1 MSLRIQPEIVR
12 RLGAQCRTLSS
23 GAHQA
28 TIVRLNGILEG
39 LRSSW
44 SSGAQAT
51 FEIAFGGWL
60 TGYQRRGQDLLSSA
74 AYLDKVA
81 ESYEWLE
88 TRLVDGLT
96 EPAPGRGGKVR
107 ARPMSQGNGPSISGP
122 LVTSGGSLAGKSFNG
137 TAAVDNQ
144 LGLTNVR
151 LTYRADY
158 AIDYYADQ
166 VVVRLTQYPSTNE
179 VATPTNWS
187 SAATVITRSG
197 RQIQYSIDALDPN
210 PIARAE
216 AATLVLPI
224 DPTDPPVRVD
234 LYIVNVADGPAGAAA
249 SRQYYESFNVNVP
262 GAAPTPTVGAPI
274 APTPTPNPVPDL
286 AGPRPIQVPAT
297 PTPVPGPTLT
307 PTRPTPTRPGG
318 PVRAD

>member
-1 MSLRIQPEIVR
+1 MACLTGL
-12 RLGAQCRTLSS
+12 LG
-23 GAHQA
+23 
-28 TIVRLNGILEG
+28 G

-44 SSGAQAT
+44 SSEAQVT

-60 TGYQRRGQDLLSSA
+60 AGYQRRVQDLLSSA
-74 AYLDKVA
+74 AYLNEVA
-81 ESYEWLE
+81 ATYERLE
-88 TRLVDGLT
+88 EHLVDELA
-96 EPAPGRGGKVR
+96 EPPASGAEKAR
-107 ARPMSQGNGPSISGP
+107 ARPMPQGNGPSISGP
-122 LVTSGGSLAGKSFNG
+122 IATSGGSLAGQTFNG
-137 TAAVDNQ
+137 TAAVDNPP
-144 LGLTNVR
+144 GLTNVR

-158 AIDYYADQ
+158 AIDYYPDQ

-197 RQIQYSIDALDPN
+197 RQIQYPIDALDPN
-210 PIARAE
+210 PIAQVE
-216 AATLVLPI
+216 AATLTLPI
-224 DPTDPPVRVD
+224 DPSDPPVRVD
-234 LYIVNVADGPAGAAA
+234 LYIVNVANGPAGAAA
-249 SRQYYESFNVNVP
+249 SRQFYESFNVYVP
-262 GAAPTPTVGAPI
+262 AAASAPTLVAPI

-307 PTRPTPTRPGG
+307 PTRPTPPRPGG